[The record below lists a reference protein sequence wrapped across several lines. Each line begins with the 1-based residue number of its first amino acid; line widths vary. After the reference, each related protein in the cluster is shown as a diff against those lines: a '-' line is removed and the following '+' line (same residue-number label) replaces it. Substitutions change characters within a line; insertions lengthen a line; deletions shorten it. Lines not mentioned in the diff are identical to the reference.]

1 VVWYYKLRVLR
12 LLGLR
17 WFLAGWADFY
27 NYDAVPSEL
36 FAEALFVAEVA
47 ADDLEIAVGRVHGD
61 S

>member
-12 LLGLR
+12 LLGLF

-27 NYDAVPSEL
+27 NYDAVMCEL
-36 FAEALFVAEVA
+36 FAESLFVAEVT